1 GLPPARRSVRAC
13 SLASRGLGRT
23 RLPGERAR
31 RLGGQATLLS
41 GRCEA
46 AGGASFAPLAE
57 ALRGFLR
64 LAAGARADASR
75 AAVSAVL
82 PREHP
87 ERARVVEGV
96 LALLLG
102 TPGLP
107 EETFFVVR
115 RLLGALAA
123 RRPVVLA
130 MDDVQWAE
138 PLLLDL
144 IEHLV
149 EWARAPPLLI
159 LPPPPP
165 PLPAPPPASP

>member
-1 GLPPARRSVRAC
+1 
-13 SLASRGLGRT
+13 GLGKS
-23 RLPGERAR
+23 RLLGELSH
-31 RLGGQATLLS
+31 RLGDRATLLS

-46 AGGASFAPLAE
+46 AGGSTFAPLAE

-64 LAAGARADASR
+64 VAAGASADASR
-75 AAVSAVL
+75 AAVSAAL
-82 PREHP
+82 PRGP
-87 ERARVVEGV
+87 PPPARSAEGV

-123 RRPVVLA
+123 RQPVVLA
-130 MDDVQWAE
+130 IDDVQWAE

-149 EWARAPPLLI
+149 EWGGGAPLVILAAARPELRDVRA
-159 LPPPPP
+159 
-165 PLPAPPPASP
+165 AFATRG